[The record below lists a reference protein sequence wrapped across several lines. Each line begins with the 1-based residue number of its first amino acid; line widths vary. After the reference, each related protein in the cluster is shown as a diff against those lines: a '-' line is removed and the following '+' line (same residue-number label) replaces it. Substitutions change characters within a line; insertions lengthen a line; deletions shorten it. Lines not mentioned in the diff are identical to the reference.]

1 MTKTKTILSALA
13 LTTALTA
20 PALIAPLFSAPAAVA
35 AAPTVVS
42 GVQDFSDLAAKVTPA
57 VVNVAVTMKAGA
69 ADDGDDV
76 QMSDRSGQ
84 QQQQMEEFMQRF
96 AERFG
101 QKGMP
106 QAKPQRPAQKAQAVG
121 TGFIVDASGWIV
133 TNYHVAGKADS
144 ITVTL
149 TDGRK
154 LSAKLVGG
162 DEKTDLALLK
172 VESDKPLPFVSFG
185 DATKVRVGQPV
196 MAVGNPFGLGGTVT
210 TGIVSA
216 RGRDIHSGPFD
227 DYIQTDAAIN
237 RGNSGGPLF
246 DIEGKVI
253 GINTAIFSPTGGNIG
268 LGFAIPSSLAE
279 PVVSQLKTSGRVERG
294 LLGVQIQP
302 VSSEIAQS
310 MALSGEK
317 GALVAEVTPDSP
329 ALAAGIKSGDVI
341 KSVDGKDVESIRDLT
356 RTISAIK
363 PGTSVKLG
371 VWRDGKDM
379 TLTAKVG
386 DQKDEGAV
394 VKASTDKSDGKQADK
409 KEPMSYGVSLAP
421 LSDEA
426 RQELKLKDSVKGAV
440 IAAVEPG
447 SPADE
452 QGLKAGD
459 VLQQVGKDQVDG
471 PKMAADKLKE
481 ARKTG
486 KPVLMKIYREGMTR
500 FVAISPRAA

>member
-1 MTKTKTILSALA
+1 MTKTKTILTALA

-20 PALIAPLFSAPAAVA
+20 PVLVVPMLTAPPAIAGQAAV
-35 AAPTVVS
+35 
-42 GVQDFSDLAAKVTPA
+42 QDLSDLAAKVTPA

-69 ADDGDDV
+69 ADDDET
-76 QMSDRSGQ
+76 QMSDRS

-101 QKGMP
+101 QQGQP
-106 QAKPQRPAQKAQAVG
+106 GGKPQMKPQQRQAQKAQAVG
-121 TGFIVDASGWIV
+121 TGFIIDANGWIV
-133 TNYHVAGKADS
+133 TNFHVAGKADS

-149 TDGRK
+149 ADGRK
-154 LSAKLVGG
+154 LPAKMVGG
-162 DEKTDLALLK
+162 DEKTDLALIK
-172 VESDKPLPFVSFG
+172 VESDKPLPYVTFA

-246 DIEGKVI
+246 DMDGHVI
-253 GINTAIFSPTGGNIG
+253 GINTAIFSPSGGSVG

-279 PVVSQLKTSGRVERG
+279 PVVAQLKTNGRVERG

-302 VSSEIAQS
+302 VTEELAQS
-310 MALSGEK
+310 MSLGSEK
-317 GALVAEVTPDSP
+317 GALVAQVQPDSP

-341 KSVDGKDVESIRDLT
+341 KSVDGKNIETIRDLT
-356 RTISAIK
+356 RMISAVK
-363 PGTSVKLG
+363 PGTSVKLDL
-371 VWRDGKDM
+371 WRDGKDM
-379 TLTAKVG
+379 SVTAKVG
-386 DQKDEGAV
+386 DQKEEAAM
-394 VKASTDKSDGKQADK
+394 VKAKADQPADAK
-409 KEPMSYGVSLAP
+409 KAEPMSYGVSLAP
-421 LSDEA
+421 ISPEA
-426 RQELKLKDSVKGAV
+426 RQELKLDDSIKGAV
-440 IAAVEPG
+440 VAAVEPG
-447 SPADE
+447 SPADD

-459 VLQQVGKDQVDG
+459 VLQQVGKDMVDS
-471 PKMAADKLKE
+471 PKMAAEKLKE
-481 ARKTG
+481 AKKTG

>member
-1 MTKTKTILSALA
+1 MTKTKTILTALA

-20 PALIAPLFSAPAAVA
+20 PVLVVPMLTAPPAIAGQAAV
-35 AAPTVVS
+35 
-42 GVQDFSDLAAKVTPA
+42 QDLSDLAAKVTPA

-69 ADDGDDV
+69 ADDDETH
-76 QMSDRSGQ
+76 MADRS

-101 QKGMP
+101 QQGQPGMP
-106 QAKPQRPAQKAQAVG
+106 QMKPQQRQAQKAQALG
-121 TGFIVDASGWIV
+121 TGFIIDANGWIV
-133 TNYHVAGKADS
+133 TNFHVAGKADS

-149 TDGRK
+149 ADGRK
-154 LSAKLVGG
+154 LPAKMVGG
-162 DEKTDLALLK
+162 DEKTDLALIK
-172 VESDKPLPFVSFG
+172 VESDKPLPYVTFA

-246 DIEGKVI
+246 DMDGHVI
-253 GINTAIFSPTGGNIG
+253 GINTAIFSPTGGSVG

-279 PVVSQLKTSGRVERG
+279 PVVAQLRANGHVERG

-302 VSSEIAQS
+302 VTEELAQS
-310 MALSGEK
+310 MSLGSEK
-317 GALVAEVTPDSP
+317 GALVAQVQPDSP

-341 KSVDGKDVESIRDLT
+341 KSVDGKNVESIRDLT
-356 RTISAIK
+356 RMISAVK
-363 PGTSVKLG
+363 PGTSVKLDL
-371 VWRDGKDM
+371 WRDGKDM
-379 TLTAKVG
+379 AVTAKVG
-386 DQKDEGAV
+386 DQKEEAAV
-394 VKASTDKSDGKQADK
+394 VKTKADQPADAK
-409 KEPMSYGVSLAP
+409 KAEPMSYGVSLAP
-421 LSDEA
+421 ISAEA
-426 RQELKLKDSVKGAV
+426 RQELKLDDSIKGV
-440 IAAVEPG
+440 VVAAVEPG
-447 SPADE
+447 SPADD

-459 VLQQVGKDQVDG
+459 VLQQVGKDMVDS
-471 PKMAADKLKE
+471 PKMAAEKLKE
-481 ARKTG
+481 AKKTG